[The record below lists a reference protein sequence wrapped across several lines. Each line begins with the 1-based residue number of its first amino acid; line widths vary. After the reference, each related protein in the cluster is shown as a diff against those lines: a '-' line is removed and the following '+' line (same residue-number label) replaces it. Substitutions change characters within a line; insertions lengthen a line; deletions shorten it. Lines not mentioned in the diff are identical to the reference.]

1 MPARQVSAEESFSQ
15 IDTPETAKALFAIA
29 DSIKGLTAAVIATQ
43 PEQLNLVFD
52 IREFTSFDWSS
63 IGVTVSDFDDDGYPT
78 VISRSGKQYKRRSPI
93 NKYGVAIWFNRAI
106 GKDEEG
112 KTIYETLIMF
122 KKDQYPPDPL
132 SRQHLAAI
140 GVKG

>member
-29 DSIKGLTAAVIATQ
+29 ESIKGLTAAVIATQ

-52 IREFTSFDWSS
+52 IGEFANFDWSS
-63 IGVTVSDFDDDGYPT
+63 IGVTVTDFDDDGYPT
-78 VISRSGKQYKRRSPI
+78 VVSRSGKQYKRRSPV
-93 NKYGVAIWFNRAI
+93 NKFGAAIWFSRAV
-106 GKDEEG
+106 GKDEANE
-112 KTIYETLIMF
+112 TIYETLVMF
-122 KKDQYPPDPL
+122 KRDQYAPDPL